1 MRRLGLL
8 LLLFIAAIGGFSAWL
23 DHQISRL
30 YRGYSGSSIFV
41 DIPRG
46 TSRWHVAEILR
57 ENGVIP
63 NAVAFD
69 LLSRWHLNRS
79 LQAGEYL
86 FDHSMNEREVFW
98 KIAGGHI
105 YVHSVQIT
113 EGWTMFEI
121 ADALER
127 EGLANRE
134 DFLKVARDPT
144 PIQDLDPGA
153 KSLEGFLFPSTYEF
167 TRRATPQQIAD
178 AMVRHFRTVWASLN
192 PDPANPAATTQQIVT
207 IASLVERET
216 PVASERPLVAGVF
229 YNRLSKKY
237 PLQCD
242 PTVQYAL
249 ALAGRPTQIVHHA
262 DLEVNSPYNTYRH
275 AGLPPGPIANPGE
288 ASLRAA
294 VSPAKTDFMYFVAN
308 DQGGHFFSK
317 TLAEHNRNVTRYRK
331 RLENDSSGAN
341 AAPGCSGGPNRHRS
355 PS

>member
-69 LLSRWHLNRS
+69 LLSRWHHNRS

-216 PVASERPLVAGVF
+216 PVKLRSARSLQAFSTIASARTIRCNATPRSNTPWLSPGGRRKSFTTQTWRSIRRTIPTGMQGSRRGPLPIPARRP
-229 YNRLSKKY
+229 
-237 PLQCD
+237 C
-242 PTVQYAL
+242 
-249 ALAGRPTQIVHHA
+249 GRQFRRQRRISCI
-262 DLEVNSPYNTYRH
+262 L
-275 AGLPPGPIANPGE
+275 
-288 ASLRAA
+288 
-294 VSPAKTDFMYFVAN
+294 
-308 DQGGHFFSK
+308 
-317 TLAEHNRNVTRYRK
+317 
-331 RLENDSSGAN
+331 
-341 AAPGCSGGPNRHRS
+341 
-355 PS
+355 